1 LLQGRHLEIKMN
13 ISILIP
19 SRGCAQSLYKRIR
32 RHNELADK
40 PDSIEWLIRCDSDD
54 NDMLGYAGLSKLPN
68 VRVLIG
74 APLGFAGNRYLEEVW
89 RLAKGR
95 YLMSLNS
102 DADILTQGWDMDYVK
117 ALQNIPFGVA
127 GADVDEGGPGQAEN
141 FPWCMGVVDRRICER
156 LGQFCN
162 GEVVDRVFCHY
173 AKLTGRG
180 VIAPVKI
187 RHHFQPPKAGT
198 PRGEFYR
205 KIFRDPKASLAQWDA
220 EGAEMA
226 RRVAGFV

>member
-1 LLQGRHLEIKMN
+1 MN
-13 ISILIP
+13 LSILIP
-19 SRGCAQSLYKRIR
+19 SRGCALSLENRIFT
-32 RHNELADK
+32 HSHLAKDATK
-40 PDSIEWLIRCDSDD
+40 IEWLIRCDSDD
-54 NDMLGYAGLSKLPN
+54 EQIYDYARMAVGN

-74 APLGFAGNRYLEEVW
+74 APLGFAGHRYLEELW
-89 RLAKGR
+89 RLATGR

-102 DADILTQGWDMDYVK
+102 DADILTPGWDMAYVR
-117 ALQNIPFGVA
+117 ALQDIPFGVA
-127 GADVDEGGPGQAEN
+127 GAEVDEGGAGQAEN

-187 RHHFQPPKAGT
+187 RHHFQRPERGT
-198 PRGEFYR
+198 PRGEFYQ
-205 KIFRDPKASLAQWDA
+205 KIFSDPKASLAEWDA
-220 EGAEMA
+220 QAQEMA